1 MLKMFINNVNK
12 KEEIKNIALRN
23 LRKYGIKHRVKATRH
38 PVQVA
43 KSKKLF
49 KVPLQNLENET
60 ITLKNG
66 QQLVIPKRLFE
77 LCSYILTKVD
87 TEGIFRKEGSKSRQ
101 NEIKLSL
108 DRGCP
113 LGTEHHVIDVSVVL
127 KSFLRELPEPLIP
140 YSFHEL
146 FLRCSIVEDKVNAI
160 LLACLLL
167 PNEHVNVLSFVMQFL
182 DEVSSH
188 AKYNKMNSYNLA
200 VLIGPNIFPVS
211 EKIVP
216 KNKLMFKKIC
226 DIVKLMIDN
235 SKHIGVI
242 PDDIIEQIGNL
253 KNGESEPTDRV
264 KRRRSRS
271 LTRIFN
277 GLKKIVTNRTEDEVT
292 AVNTVTPDLLL
303 TPFNA
308 SVKER
313 EVLKTRNDERV
324 PASAQRKTVLERR
337 WSAITTAT
345 TSLRRKKRD
354 SLIYHLKSDSNLN
367 SNTSNSLTNINS
379 SLDGEYVKLIDTDI
393 NKISIVKVP
402 AKSPVRDDMQTSA
415 DYVRVSK
422 TEYEDIKNRVSE
434 IEKRLSKELETASKS
449 TIIHNKVNIINDIQT
464 AYEKTLNE
472 MQDFSPGTDQLAR
485 RLSKELRIR
494 TSDQKP
500 IRSPSARKIG
510 NIRRR
515 SKEFDKPIASSYG
528 SSMSLLNNESAKSAK
543 RSQSLKRT
551 LPLTSH
557 SPRSVPS
564 PRDRPYTAL
573 TPLTRSVSLPRSDL
587 WKGITP
593 PSTASP
599 RQITDF
605 TTPVTNQIAINSNI
619 NIQTH
624 ILVPSPSI
632 AGSSFERSHEHM
644 HQSPGFRNKHSST
657 NMKKLNGSYNFSSSE
672 DKISPRSR
680 AIRSRDR
687 VGIVKRYSNN
697 CHARGKCVNK
707 LKRKFEEGTFDI
719 SDEENEQVEEVSHTS
734 AVNFTNI
741 TPQRSSKR
749 ASDVS
754 DVDADVS
761 SKLPQFK
768 RALPVVRTPKRVYGT
783 YTPRGS
789 RVATPLKCLPGERV
803 RADIHKI

>member
-23 LRKYGIKHRVKATRH
+23 LRKYGIKHRVKASRH

-146 FLRCSIVEDKVNAI
+146 FLRCSLVEDKVNAI

-188 AKYNKMNSYNLA
+188 AKHNKMNSYNLA
-200 VLIGPNIFPVS
+200 VLIGPNIFPVN

-226 DIVKLMIDN
+226 DIVKLMIEN

-253 KNGESEPTDRV
+253 KNGESESVDRV

-277 GLKKIVTNRTEDEVT
+277 GLKKIVSNRTEDEVT

-308 SVKER
+308 SIKKR

-324 PASAQRKTVLERR
+324 PVSGHRKTVLERR

-379 SLDGEYVKLIDTDI
+379 SLDGEYVKLIDKDV
-393 NKISIVKVP
+393 NKVSIVKVP
-402 AKSPVRDDMQTSA
+402 AKSPVRHDMHTSA
-415 DYVRVSK
+415 DYMRVSK

-515 SKEFDKPIASSYG
+515 SKEFDKPVANSYG
-528 SSMSLLNNESAKSAK
+528 SSMSLLNNESANCAK

-551 LPLTSH
+551 SPLTTH
-557 SPRSVPS
+557 SPRTVPS
-564 PRDRPYTAL
+564 PRDGPYRGL
-573 TPLTRSVSLPRSDL
+573 THLTRSVSLPRSDL
-587 WKGITP
+587 CKGITP
-593 PSTASP
+593 PSTAS
-599 RQITDF
+599 RTISNFTRNLSTD
-605 TTPVTNQIAINSNI
+605 TPVTNRIAISSDI

-632 AGSSFERSHEHM
+632 AGTSVERSHEHIK
-644 HQSPGFRNKHSST
+644 SSST
-657 NMKKLNGSYNFSSSE
+657 NMKKSHGSYNFAYSE

-697 CHARGKCVNK
+697 CHNARGRCVNK
-707 LKRKFEEGTFDI
+707 LKRKFEEGVFDI
-719 SDEENEQVEEVSHTS
+719 SDEENAEVREESST
-734 AVNFTNI
+734 VNFSII

-749 ASDVS
+749 ASDAS
-754 DVDADVS
+754 DVDGNVS

-768 RALPVVRTPKRVYGT
+768 RALPVVRTPKRIYGT
-783 YTPRGS
+783 CTPRGS
-789 RVATPLKCLPGERV
+789 RVATPLKCLPDGRIHS
-803 RADIHKI
+803 DIHKI

>member
-23 LRKYGIKHRVKATRH
+23 LRKYGIKHRVKASRH

-60 ITLKNG
+60 ITLNNG

-113 LGTEHHVIDVSVVL
+113 LGTEHHVIDVAVVL

-146 FLRCSIVEDKVNAI
+146 FLRCSLVEDKVNAT

-167 PNEHVNVLSFVMQFL
+167 PNEHVNVLSFVIQFL

-200 VLIGPNIFPVS
+200 VLIAPNIFPVD

-216 KNKLMFKKIC
+216 KNKLMHKKIC
-226 DIVKLMIDN
+226 DIVKLMIEN
-235 SKHIGVI
+235 SKQIGVI

-253 KNGESEPTDRV
+253 KNGEPETADRV

-271 LTRIFN
+271 LIRIFN

-308 SVKER
+308 SVKKR
-313 EVLKTRNDERV
+313 EVLKARNDERV
-324 PASAQRKTVLERR
+324 PASGHRKTVLERR

-379 SLDGEYVKLIDTDI
+379 SLDGEYVKLIDKDI
-393 NKISIVKVP
+393 NKVSIVKDP
-402 AKSPVRDDMQTSA
+402 AKPPVRDDMQTSA
-415 DYVRVSK
+415 DYGVR
-422 TEYEDIKNRVSE
+422 NR
-434 IEKRLSKELETASKS
+434 KAT
-449 TIIHNKVNIINDIQT
+449 
-464 AYEKTLNE
+464 
-472 MQDFSPGTDQLAR
+472 
-485 RLSKELRIR
+485 
-494 TSDQKP
+494 
-500 IRSPSARKIG
+500 
-510 NIRRR
+510 
-515 SKEFDKPIASSYG
+515 
-528 SSMSLLNNESAKSAK
+528 
-543 RSQSLKRT
+543 
-551 LPLTSH
+551 
-557 SPRSVPS
+557 
-564 PRDRPYTAL
+564 
-573 TPLTRSVSLPRSDL
+573 
-587 WKGITP
+587 
-593 PSTASP
+593 
-599 RQITDF
+599 
-605 TTPVTNQIAINSNI
+605 
-619 NIQTH
+619 
-624 ILVPSPSI
+624 
-632 AGSSFERSHEHM
+632 
-644 HQSPGFRNKHSST
+644 
-657 NMKKLNGSYNFSSSE
+657 
-672 DKISPRSR
+672 
-680 AIRSRDR
+680 
-687 VGIVKRYSNN
+687 
-697 CHARGKCVNK
+697 
-707 LKRKFEEGTFDI
+707 
-719 SDEENEQVEEVSHTS
+719 
-734 AVNFTNI
+734 
-741 TPQRSSKR
+741 
-749 ASDVS
+749 
-754 DVDADVS
+754 
-761 SKLPQFK
+761 FK
-768 RALPVVRTPKRVYGT
+768 RVRNSIQKYNN
-783 YTPRGS
+783 S
-789 RVATPLKCLPGERV
+789 QQGE
-803 RADIHKI
+803 HN